1 VTVISVNGVFASRA
15 ARARAYLLPTHTPWE
30 LLSSKDLPAVIERFV
45 RRLPWRSLVAVY
57 SIAVA
62 TLVALGWTASWNL
75 ALNFIHQAPYGR
87 IDPLYGKDFS
97 FYLFSLPVF
106 FVLKDWMLLVLV
118 LSALLAALVSWACG
132 EIAFN
137 ARRRFVSVSA
147 AVHGSVLLGL
157 FFAVEA
163 WSFDL
168 DRY

>member
-1 VTVISVNGVFASRA
+1 
-15 ARARAYLLPTHTPWE
+15 
-30 LLSSKDLPAVIERFV
+30 
-45 RRLPWRSLVAVY
+45 
-57 SIAVA
+57 
-62 TLVALGWTASWNL
+62 
-75 ALNFIHQAPYGR
+75 
-87 IDPLYGKDFS
+87 
-97 FYLFSLPVF
+97 YLFSLPAF

-118 LSALLAALVSWACG
+118 LSALLAALVYWACG

-168 DRY
+168 DRYMLLYGDNGIVVGASYTDIHVELPIIMALITLCCAAAVASFANVRLRSAWIPLVSAVLVFGASFVLSPVVTALFQRIYVKP